1 MILGWWESRQLI
13 IMALR
18 GGTKQSSPV
27 LFTKNQPLLSMTN
40 PIIPFY
46 QSTGKVVVRSDGF
59 HQYDSEGKQYTDFD
73 SGVWC
78 VNLGHNHSGINRVLQ
93 EQMNISVHHGY
104 KFRNLLSEHL
114 SEKLLG
120 LNNLSGGQS
129 VFLSSGSEVVNLS
142 ITLAKHL
149 TGRNR
154 ILKTDNSYLSA
165 YGHGQIS
172 DQNTGLQTVKMNDI
186 EALSQIDFREFAA
199 YVFEP
204 GTSFGLIRFPDPD
217 FVELIARK
225 AREAGCFLI
234 ADEVTTGLGRTG
246 KWFGYQH
253 YNIQPDMVVC
263 GKALGNGYPVSSLS
277 VSAEIA
283 RQFEKSQFRYAQSHQ
298 NDPLGCA
305 VALEVIRIFGESG
318 IIRHC
323 HETGCYFREKL
334 EGLKNRFP
342 GKIADVRA
350 RGLMLA
356 AELVADI
363 DGESISNRLFDDG
376 FVVGF
381 KQNVLRFMPPLT
393 ITKKETDLL
402 VDALERNL
410 SAL

>member
-1 MILGWWESRQLI
+1 
-13 IMALR
+13 
-18 GGTKQSSPV
+18 
-27 LFTKNQPLLSMTN
+27 MTN
-40 PIIPFY
+40 TILPFY
-46 QSTGKVVVRSDGF
+46 QPTGKVVVRSDGF
-59 HQYDSEGKQYTDFD
+59 YQYDAEGKQYTDFD

-78 VNLGHNHSGINRVLQ
+78 VNLGHSHPGVLRVME
-93 EQMNISVHHGY
+93 EQAKISVHHGY
-104 KFRNLLSEHL
+104 RFRNLQSESL

-120 LNNLSGGQS
+120 LLSISGGQS
-129 VFLSSGSEVVNLS
+129 VFLSSGSEAVNLS

-172 DQNTGLQTVKMNDI
+172 DQNAGLLTVKMNDI
-186 EALSQIDFREFAA
+186 EALSQIDFSEFAA

-204 GTSFGLIRFPDPD
+204 GTSFSLIRFPEPD
-217 FVELIARK
+217 FVELIAYK

-234 ADEVTTGLGRTG
+234 ADEVTTGFGRTG

-263 GKALGNGYPVSSLS
+263 GKAMGNGYPVSSLS
-277 VSAEIA
+277 VSAETA
-283 RQFEKSQFRYAQSHQ
+283 RQFEKAHFRYAQSHQ

-305 VALEVIRIFGESG
+305 VALEVIRIFEESG
-318 IIRHC
+318 IIRQC
-323 HETGCYFREKL
+323 QETGSYFLEKL
-334 EGLKNRFP
+334 ADLKNRFP
-342 GKIADVRA
+342 DKLAGVRA

-356 AELVADI
+356 AELASHI
-363 DGESISNRLFDDG
+363 DGESISNRLFDEG
-376 FVVGF
+376 FLVGF

-393 ITKKETDLL
+393 ISFSEIDLL
-402 VDALERNL
+402 VEALERNL